1 MKIKMLKLAAMIA
14 ASAAVL
20 ALTSCSSDEPRGEH
34 SSITKTEPGVPG
46 AVMIDTYQQ
55 TSTVTAIDK
64 TTRKLTLVA
73 KDGTTGTFTASP
85 AVANFDQLEV
95 GDQVKAVLTDQLVV
109 FVRNPGEP
117 SGDGAAAL
125 VALAPLG
132 AKPGAVF
139 AHTAEITAKVQSIDV
154 KHQKATL
161 LFPDGTKK
169 TFEVRKDVDL
179 TKQTVGSDVVFRTTE
194 ALVISV
200 DKP

>member
-1 MKIKMLKLAAMIA
+1 MKTKLLKLAALLA
-14 ASAAVL
+14 APAALL
-20 ALTSCSSDEPRGEH
+20 ALTSCSSDEPRGEGT
-34 SSITKTEPGVPG
+34 SITKIQRGVPG

-55 TSTVTAIDK
+55 VSTVTAIDK
-64 TTRKLTLVA
+64 ATRKLTLVA
-73 KDGTTGTFTASP
+73 RDGTKGTFTASP

-95 GDQVKAVLTDQLVV
+95 GDQVKATLTDQLVV

-117 SGDGAAAL
+117 SGDGAAAV

-161 LFPDGTKK
+161 LFPDGTTK
-169 TFEVRKDVDL
+169 TFEVRPDVDL
-179 TKQTVGSDVVFRTTE
+179 TKQTVGADVVFRTTE
-194 ALVISV
+194 ALAISV
-200 DKP
+200 EKP